1 MGLYR
6 VFFLLILLLIGCP
19 QTTLGVQKG
28 KKKVVE
34 IYVPEPD
41 PLAVKARP
49 HRIVAAIKEAPDPN
63 SFHIQS
69 REGIDVSHYQGRIDW
84 QKVAKET
91 QISYAYMKAT
101 EGASLVD
108 DTYARNMREARKV
121 GLKVGSYH
129 FYRANVSVE
138 EQIANM
144 TSTVKAEQQD
154 LLPLIDVEVKP
165 KRISD
170 QKFIAD
176 LKRFLDAITKHYGRK
191 PIIYTFY
198 NFYNKHLVG
207 QLHGYQ
213 WMIARYSETEPV
225 LSDGLSYS
233 MWQYTSSGVIP
244 GIAGDVD
251 RSVIMDNYSL
261 SEILF

>member
-1 MGLYR
+1 MGRYR
-6 VFFLLILLLIGCP
+6 VFFLLILLFIGCP
-19 QTTLGVQKG
+19 QTTLGGQKG

-34 IYVPEPD
+34 IYMPEPD

-233 MWQYTSSGVIP
+233 MWQYTSSGVVP

-251 RSVIMDNYSL
+251 RSIIMDNYSL